1 MYASNLSTLNL
12 GVGNNAFITNNMN
25 VGANVSSLSM
35 NTGNISSASLF
46 SGNITNANTN
56 TSSIQGNTISSGKFY
71 ASAVFY
77 NVQGL

>member
-35 NTGNISSASLF
+35 NTGNI
-46 SGNITNANTN
+46 TNANTN
-56 TSSIQGNTISSGKFY
+56 TSSIQGNTISTGVLY
-71 ASAVFY
+71 AGAVFY
-77 NVQGL
+77 NVQNL